1 MVGVCIRRYDNYRFR
16 IKGELIMNK
25 KDLVAPDTYN
35 IVSEIE
41 KYTADE
47 NKKAIIFENA
57 EGETYSITYDQLV
70 KNANQVGNMFLKHGL
85 QKGDKVLVMMPR
97 SIETYEIY
105 IAALKLGIVVIPS
118 SEMLRTKDLQYRISH
133 GEVKAIVVT
142 AERIDEFK
150 AVKEYNTLTK
160 FIVGGAYD
168 DWYTVDS
175 ESAKEADQLQI
186 VDTSK
191 DDVALLSYTSGTTG
205 NPKAVVHSHGWG
217 YAHMQMAPKH
227 WLSIK
232 EDDIAWATAAPGWQK
247 WVWSPF
253 LSIMGSG
260 ATAFVYNGKFNA
272 EKYLE
277 LLQNYK
283 INVLCCTPTEYRL
296 MAKLP
301 NLTDYNLEYLHSA
314 VSAGEPLNREVVEKF
329 QTNFNLT
336 VRDGYGQTE
345 STLLI
350 GFLKDTESRPGSM
363 GKAIPGSHVTV
374 INDDG
379 ERAEIGEVGNIAVP
393 LDLPALFKG
402 YYKDPERTAEPRV
415 GDYYITGDLAKL
427 DADGYFWFEG
437 RKDDIII
444 SSGYTIGPFEVEDS
458 LTKHEF
464 VKECAVV
471 ASPHEIRGNIVKAF
485 VILQEGISA
494 TDDTV
499 KTLQDYVKQ
508 DVAPYKYPRAIEFV
522 EDLPKTNSGKIR
534 RIELREAEK
543 HK

>member
-1 MVGVCIRRYDNYRFR
+1 MVGVCIRKYDNYRFR
-16 IKGELIMNK
+16 IKGELRMNK

-41 KYTADE
+41 KYAADE

-105 IAALKLGIVVIPS
+105 IAALKLGIIVIPS

-142 AERIDEFK
+142 AESIDEFK

-160 FIVGGAYD
+160 FIVGGVYD

-379 ERAEIGEVGNIAVP
+379 ELAEIGEVGNIAVP

-427 DADGYFWFEG
+427 DEDGYFWFEG

-485 VILQEGISA
+485 VILQEGILA

-543 HK
+543 NK

>member
-1 MVGVCIRRYDNYRFR
+1 
-16 IKGELIMNK
+16 MNK

-41 KYTADE
+41 KYAADE

-142 AERIDEFK
+142 AESIDEFK

-160 FIVGGAYD
+160 FIVGGVYD

-232 EDDIAWATAAPGWQK
+232 EGDIAWATAAPGWQK

-379 ERAEIGEVGNIAVP
+379 ELAEIGEVGNIAVP

-427 DADGYFWFEG
+427 DEDGYFWFEG

-543 HK
+543 NK

>member
-1 MVGVCIRRYDNYRFR
+1 
-16 IKGELIMNK
+16 MNK
-25 KDLVAPDTYN
+25 QDLIAPETYN

-41 KYTADE
+41 KFTVDQS
-47 NKKAIIFENA
+47 KKAVIFEN
-57 EGETYSITYDQLV
+57 ETGQNREITYTNLI
-70 KNANQVGNMFLKHGL
+70 KNANKVGNMFLKYGFK
-85 QKGDKVLVMMPR
+85 KGDKVLIMMPR
-97 SIETYEIY
+97 CIETYEVY
-105 IAALKLGIVVIPS
+105 LAALKLGIVIIPS
-118 SEMLRTKDLQYRISH
+118 SEMLRTKDLQYRITH
-133 GEVKAIVVT
+133 GEVKGIVVISD
-142 AERIDEFK
+142 ALDEFK
-150 AVKEYNTLTK
+150 AVKEYDALTK
-160 FIVGGAYD
+160 FIVGGQEDGWMSVEDEKANS
-168 DWYTVDS
+168 T
-175 ESAKEADQLQI
+175 DQLDI
-186 VDTSK
+186 VETSRE
-191 DDVALLSYTSGTTG
+191 DIALLSYTSGTTG

-232 EDDIAWATAAPGWQK
+232 EDDIVWATAAPGWQK
-247 WVWSPF
+247 WVWSPL

-260 ATAFVYNGKFNA
+260 ATAFVYNGRFDA
-272 EKYLE
+272 EKYLQ
-277 LLQNYK
+277 LLQDNK
-283 INVLCCTPTEYRL
+283 INALCCTPTEYRL
-296 MAKLP
+296 MAKLS
-301 NLTDYNLEYLHSA
+301 NLTDYNLEHLHSA

-329 QTNFNLT
+329 QENFDLT

-379 ERAEIGEVGNIAVP
+379 ELSKVGEVGNIAVP

-402 YYKDPERTAEPRV
+402 YYKDPERTAEPQN
-415 GDYYITGDLAKL
+415 GDYFMTGDLAKI
-427 DADGYFWFEG
+427 DEDGYFWFEG

-458 LTKHEF
+458 LTKHPY

-485 VILQEGISA
+485 IILQ
-494 TDDTV
+494 DDVTGNEDTI
-499 KTLQDYVKQ
+499 KELQNYVKH

-534 RIELREAEK
+534 RIELRDAEK
-543 HK
+543 KKQS

>member
-1 MVGVCIRRYDNYRFR
+1 MVGVCIRKYDNYRFR
-16 IKGELIMNK
+16 IKGELRMNK

-41 KYTADE
+41 KYAADE

-142 AERIDEFK
+142 AESIDEFK

-160 FIVGGAYD
+160 FIVGGVYD

-379 ERAEIGEVGNIAVP
+379 ELAEIGEVGNIAVP
-393 LDLPALFKG
+393 LYLPALFKG

-427 DADGYFWFEG
+427 DEDGYFWFEG

-543 HK
+543 NK